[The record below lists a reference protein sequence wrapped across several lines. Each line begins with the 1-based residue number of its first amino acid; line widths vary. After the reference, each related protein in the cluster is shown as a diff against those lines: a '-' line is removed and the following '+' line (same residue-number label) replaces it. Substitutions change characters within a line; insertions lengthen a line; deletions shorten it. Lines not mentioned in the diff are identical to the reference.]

1 MQEYGH
7 RLKSI
12 GVNAEE
18 LPAYVS
24 LWQCVTSEAQ
34 EGTKLDRKG

>member
-7 RLKSI
+7 RLNSI
-12 GVNAEE
+12 GVTAEE

-24 LWQCVTSEAQ
+24 LWQCVAPEAQ
-34 EGTKLDRKG
+34 DATESDRKG